1 MLPSFIVCNITFL
14 PFFVSLVFL
23 FVLADHSISN
33 FGYRRNVSWTI
44 SVHKDFLDKGPN
56 CL

>member
-56 CL
+56 